1 MNTFIG
7 FIIIVCLSLIMY
19 QTNTLAKETVDLFF
33 RKKLRKNI
41 ISALKGNHDTK
52 EDIDIISKSLN
63 FNSRNAHKE
72 CLKIQSM
79 IIRGD
84 LPDLELKKDHLG
96 KIISDYEK
104 NQPFDELPPDI
115 KYYLINIKNNYNGSG
130 YDIDML
136 NINIKAIIDE
146 NNNETKKQKYVNYI
160 SLSFGVVSFAFA
172 IYSQF
177 SQ

>member
-1 MNTFIG
+1 MNIFVVL
-7 FIIIVCLSLIMY
+7 IIIVCLSLLIY
-19 QTNTLAKETVDLFF
+19 QANTLANESVNLFF
-33 RKKLRKNI
+33 RKKLMKNI
-41 ISALKGNHDTK
+41 ISALKGNHDTSK
-52 EDIDIISKSLN
+52 DIDIISKSLN
-63 FNSRNAHKE
+63 FNSRNAHRE

-84 LPDLELKKDHLG
+84 LPDLEHKKDHLE
-96 KIISDYEK
+96 KITSDYEK

-115 KYYLINIKNNYNGSG
+115 KYYLINIKDNYNGSE

-160 SLSFGVVSFAFA
+160 SLAFGAVSFAFA
-172 IYSQF
+172 TYSQF
-177 SQ
+177 SK